1 MDNGSALWAC
11 ARRLGSEGVA
21 PTRWVQPQQASHLHS
36 DEFVLAHQYSTRRPL
51 YHSAYSSHSLVP
63 DDDFRNKVKT
73 WDPTRG
79 VHGSILCDL
88 MQPNPSA
95 DWPNPTQP
103 ITSGKIWTQPDPI
116 QPNPTHGS
124 SQPMDNSGP
133 DLQHILRQPYN
144 LSIGVCTGQQITD
157 CRGFKQV

>member
-11 ARRLGSEGVA
+11 ARHLGSEGVA

-95 DWPNPTQP
+95 DWPNRTQP

-116 QPNPTHGS
+116 QPNPWVNPTHG
-124 SQPMDNSGP
+124 QLWARLTKYITTI
-133 DLQHILRQPYN
+133 LQSVDRSLHGSTNNRLPR
-144 LSIGVCTGQQITD
+144 
-157 CRGFKQV
+157 F